1 MTYVF
6 DNAWESERARL
17 TGLESGLDAGTIRH
31 LENLG
36 VGAGWRCWEIGGGG
50 GSIAAWLCE
59 RVGDDG
65 HVLATDLETT
75 FLEGLPYANIV
86 VRRHTSWP
94 MTCPRGSS
102 TSCMHAGYFTGSPPG
117 RRSSHA

>member
-1 MTYVF
+1 MSTYVF

-31 LENLG
+31 LETLG

-75 FLEGLPYANIV
+75 FLDRWGAPV
-86 VRRHTSWP
+86 PWT
-94 MTCPRGSS
+94 
-102 TSCMHAGYFTGSPPG
+102 
-117 RRSSHA
+117 